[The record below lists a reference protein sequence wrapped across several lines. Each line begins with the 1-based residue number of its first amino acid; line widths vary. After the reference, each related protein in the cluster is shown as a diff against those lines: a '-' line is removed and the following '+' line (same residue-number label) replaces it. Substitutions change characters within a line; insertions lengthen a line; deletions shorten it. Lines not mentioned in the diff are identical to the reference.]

1 MTLFTRIS
9 FMLLLVAGAFF
20 LTIFHD
26 EAKTDTSKKS
36 AESEEKP
43 ISTAVVVSPN
53 VSEKTM
59 TVILDRIYLDGE
71 VSEEIRT
78 EPFISIGDILER
90 YKNWKLVEM
99 DDTEA
104 VFQKKI
110 NDISPLLKANG
121 YFGITDK
128 GVLSIFKG
136 KPEGKNAQI
145 IQSFFQIDVHKLES
159 GVQKE
164 LRHGIPIK
172 TKEKYTKVI
181 ETFKPYSI
189 EK

>member
-36 AESEEKP
+36 VESEEKP
-43 ISTAVVVSPN
+43 ISTAGVVSPN

-104 VFQKKI
+104 VFQKK
-110 NDISPLLKANG
+110 
-121 YFGITDK
+121 
-128 GVLSIFKG
+128 
-136 KPEGKNAQI
+136 
-145 IQSFFQIDVHKLES
+145 
-159 GVQKE
+159 
-164 LRHGIPIK
+164 
-172 TKEKYTKVI
+172 
-181 ETFKPYSI
+181 
-189 EK
+189 